1 MVKTEQF
8 LKTLSI
14 LLVFLLTSPLVALLT
29 VFLVFSGPPVMAST
43 PKELVV
49 VTENLETIPAVLY
62 HFKSR
67 LKEREKIALKLKL
80 EAITGVVQ
88 AVASDNSVGVSRE
101 SSFPREQIEVKV
113 LKILSSHFKATSVR
127 VLARKQ

>member
-1 MVKTEQF
+1 MVKTQF

-101 SSFPREQIEVKV
+101 SSFPREQIEAKV